1 MTTVDGPHLHRILV
15 VDDSTTIRRM
25 VRASLAG
32 LDGVT
37 FSEAASGLEAL
48 ERLSFEPVSM
58 LVLDLNM
65 PDIHGIEVLKFVRA
79 HSQLKDTPVLVLT
92 TRGDES
98 SRAAAMEAGA
108 SVYLTKPFSPQVLAS
123 LARQMLGAGGAPPP
137 T

>member
-1 MTTVDGPHLHRILV
+1 MQRILI
-15 VDDSTTIRRM
+15 VDDSATIRRM

-32 LDGVT
+32 LEGVT
-37 FSEAASGLEAL
+37 FSEASSGLEAL

-65 PDIHGIEVLKFVRA
+65 PDLHGIEVLKFVRG
-79 HSQLKDTPVLVLT
+79 HSQLRETPVLVLT
-92 TRGDES
+92 TRGDDS

-123 LARQMLGAGGAPPP
+123 LAREFLAGEARPWQA
-137 T
+137 